1 MPYVSMFFG
10 IIIRMFY
17 SEHNPPHFHAEYQGS
32 EGIFNFEG
40 EMIQGN
46 IKSNTALKLIK
57 EWAVLRNIELE
68 ETSHGS
74 ILTHR
79 GKVFQ
84 GEFPA
89 CIGQA
94 CDP

>member
-40 EMIQGN
+40 RMIQGN
-46 IKSNTALKLIK
+46 IKSNTALKLFA
-57 EWAVLRNIELE
+57 ERA
-68 ETSHGS
+68 
-74 ILTHR
+74 
-79 GKVFQ
+79 
-84 GEFPA
+84 
-89 CIGQA
+89 
-94 CDP
+94 

>member
-40 EMIQGN
+40 KMLQGN
-46 IKSNTALKLIK
+46 IKSKIALKLIK
-57 EWAVLRNIELE
+57 EWTLLRTKELE
-68 ETSHGS
+68 ENWINITLKNVINKIEPLH
-74 ILTHR
+74 
-79 GKVFQ
+79 
-84 GEFPA
+84 
-89 CIGQA
+89 
-94 CDP
+94 